1 MEIGMRAITPGIE
14 NFSAPGVL
22 KSVKYPENIGR
33 SLSRHY
39 TAVMTHT
46 NELLQL
52 ALKIAR
58 QAGDLLVDRPASWD
72 LTVKSTAIDIA
83 TQMDHASEKLIV
95 ESILAARP
103 DDGIIGEE
111 GTSRASKSGITWVID
126 PVDGTVNYF
135 YGLPGWAVSI
145 AAKDESGTLVGVV
158 HSPTVNS
165 TWHASKGGGAFLN
178 DVKIACNDPVE
189 LNRALLS
196 SGFAYDVKN
205 RIEQLKIVN
214 LLLPQIRDL
223 RRIGSAAADICHVA
237 TGLVDGYFETGLYE
251 WDLAAAELIARE
263 AGATVTTRPWHG
275 LNLTVA
281 AGPHLFEA
289 LNAQIPE

>member
-1 MEIGMRAITPGIE
+1 
-14 NFSAPGVL
+14 
-22 KSVKYPENIGR
+22 
-33 SLSRHY
+33 
-39 TAVMTHT
+39 MTDT
-46 NELLQL
+46 QQLLEL

-58 QAGDLLVDRPASWD
+58 QAGELLVDRPASWD

-83 TQMDHASEKLIV
+83 TQMDIASEKLIV
-95 ESILAARP
+95 ESILSARP

-111 GTSRASKSGITWVID
+111 GASRESKSGVTWIID

-135 YGLPGWAVSI
+135 YGLPGWAISI
-145 AAKDESGTLVGVV
+145 AAKDENGTLVGVV
-158 HSPTVNS
+158 HSPTVNA

-189 LNRALLS
+189 LNRALIS
-196 SGFAYDVKN
+196 TGFAYDVQV
-205 RIEQLKIVN
+205 RTEQLKIVN
-214 LLLPQIRDL
+214 ALLPQIRDL

-237 TGLVDGYFETGLYE
+237 TGMVDGYFETGLFE

-263 AGATVTTRPWHG
+263 AGATVSTRPWHG
-275 LNLTVA
+275 LKLTVA
-281 AGPHLFEA
+281 AGAHLFAA

>member
-1 MEIGMRAITPGIE
+1 
-14 NFSAPGVL
+14 
-22 KSVKYPENIGR
+22 
-33 SLSRHY
+33 
-39 TAVMTHT
+39 MT
-46 NELLQL
+46 EKQQLLDL
-52 ALKIAR
+52 ALTIAKK
-58 QAGDLLVDRPASWD
+58 AGDLLIDRPASWD

-83 TQMDHASEKLIV
+83 TQMDVASEKLIV
-95 ESILAARP
+95 ESILTARP

-111 GTSRASKSGITWVID
+111 GASRESKSGVTWVID

-135 YGLPGWAVSI
+135 YGIPGWAVSI
-145 AAKDESGTLVGVV
+145 AAKDENETLVGVV

-165 TWHASKGGGAFLN
+165 TWHATSGGGAFLN
-178 DVKIACNDPVE
+178 NVKIACNNPVE

-196 SGFAYDVKN
+196 SGFAYDVKD
-205 RIEQLKIVN
+205 RYEQLKIVN
-214 LLLPQIRDL
+214 ALLPQIRDL

-237 TGLVDGYFETGLYE
+237 TGLVDGYFETGLHE
-251 WDLAAAELIARE
+251 WDLAAAELVARE

>member
-1 MEIGMRAITPGIE
+1 
-14 NFSAPGVL
+14 
-22 KSVKYPENIGR
+22 
-33 SLSRHY
+33 
-39 TAVMTHT
+39 MTDMQR
-46 NELLQL
+46 LLEL

-58 QAGDLLVDRPASWD
+58 QAGELLVDRPASWD

-83 TQMDHASEKLIV
+83 TQMDTASEKLIV
-95 ESILAARP
+95 ESIVAARP

-111 GTSRASKSGITWVID
+111 GTSRESKSGVTWVID

-135 YGLPGWAVSI
+135 YGLPGWAISI
-145 AAKDESGTLVGVV
+145 AVKDESGTLVGVV
-158 HSPTVNS
+158 HSPSVNA
-165 TWHASKGGGAFLN
+165 TWHAVKGGGAFLN
-178 DVKIACNDPVE
+178 DVEISCNNPIE
-189 LNRALLS
+189 LNLALLS
-196 SGFAYDVKN
+196 SGFAYDVNN

-214 LLLPQIRDL
+214 VLLPQIRDL

-237 TGLVDGYFETGLYE
+237 TGMVDGYFETGLHE

-281 AGPHLFEA
+281 AGPHLFAA
-289 LNAQIPE
+289 LNAAIPE

>member
-1 MEIGMRAITPGIE
+1 
-14 NFSAPGVL
+14 
-22 KSVKYPENIGR
+22 
-33 SLSRHY
+33 
-39 TAVMTHT
+39 MTDT
-46 NELLQL
+46 QQLLEL

-58 QAGDLLVDRPASWD
+58 QAGELLVDRPASWD

-83 TQMDHASEKLIV
+83 TQMDMASEKLIV

-111 GTSRASKSGITWVID
+111 GASRESKSGVTWVID

-145 AAKDESGTLVGVV
+145 AAKDDTGTLIGVV
-158 HSPTVNS
+158 HSPTVNA
-165 TWHASKGGGAFLN
+165 TWHAAKGGGAFLN
-178 DVKIACNDPVE
+178 DVKIECNNPIE
-189 LNRALLS
+189 LNRALIS
-196 SGFAYDVKN
+196 SGFAYDVN
-205 RIEQLKIVN
+205 DRLEQVKIVN
-214 LLLPQIRDL
+214 ALLPKIRDL

-237 TGLVDGYFETGLYE
+237 TGMVDGYFETGLQE

-263 AGATVTTRPWHG
+263 AGAIVSTRAWHG

-281 AGPHLFEA
+281 AGPHLFA
-289 LNAQIPE
+289 SLNAAIPE